1 MIWRRL
7 QVPSWYTFDQFHG
20 EIQAAMGWVG
30 YHLYSFRIKGV
41 TLALPDRNYTLGDS
55 GSDSDDDDAPA
66 AGLGILGFLGLFGG
80 GMNRDMNS
88 AKHKISEFFTK
99 KGDKATYLYDFGDSW
114 EHRIT
119 LSKIFRAV
127 DGVDYPVVIGGKR
140 ACPPEGEDCIE
151 TDKSDTVDIQLHMKL
166 HNFLQIAVVPMAM
179 NDC

>member
-30 YHLYSFRIKGV
+30 YHLYNFRIKGV

-55 GSDSDDDDAPA
+55 DSDSDDEDA
-66 AGLGILGFLGLFGG
+66 LGCFGFFGG
-80 GMNRDMNS
+80 LDRDMNS

-99 KGDKATYLYDFGDSW
+99 KGDHATYLYDFGDSW
-114 EHRIT
+114 EHRVT
-119 LSKIFRAV
+119 LSKSFRAV

-140 ACPPEGEDCIE
+140 ACPPEGEKYILAQ
-151 TDKSDTVDIQLHMKL
+151 KW
-166 HNFLQIAVVPMAM
+166 
-179 NDC
+179 